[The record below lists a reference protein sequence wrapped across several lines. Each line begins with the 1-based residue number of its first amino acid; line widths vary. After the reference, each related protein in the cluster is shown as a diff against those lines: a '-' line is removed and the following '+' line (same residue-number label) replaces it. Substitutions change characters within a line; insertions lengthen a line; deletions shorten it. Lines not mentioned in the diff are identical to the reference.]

1 MTEILNFGTLGVVA
15 TIVMLVLFVLTMLT
29 RQYRRCP
36 SNRVLVVYGKVAGSR
51 AAKCMHGGG
60 TFIIPLLQSYAYLNL
75 EPMTIEIDLAA
86 ALSKKN
92 IRVNVPSTFTI
103 GVSTSPDIMNNA
115 AERLLGL
122 NEAAVAAQARDIILG
137 QMRLVIATLSIEE
150 INQDREKFLDLVNK
164 NVSSE
169 VNKIGLELINVNVRD
184 ITDESGYIEALGRK
198 AASEAINQARVEVAE
213 ADRSGAIGHANADRE
228 MQVEVARQHAESAA
242 GQKQAERD
250 QRVKVAKFEAEGLA
264 GEADSR
270 REQDIAV
277 ATQEA
282 LAVQGRKQAE
292 MDQRVKVA
300 TLEATAVQGEN
311 EAKANIADYE
321 ASLAE
326 RRADA
331 KRRGEVA
338 LANAARDVL
347 KAEKE
352 QELAML
358 EKTQIAQQ
366 MIERQKVEIDA
377 DAEAERIRRIAKG
390 EADGVLAKYLAE
402 AEGIR
407 KVLDAKAGG
416 YENLIRVCGD
426 RKDLAPSLLIIE
438 KLPELVAEQVK
449 AIQNLKIDKV
459 TVWDSGG
466 TNGSGHGSTS
476 GFLRGLISALPPIHE
491 LAEQAGIDLP
501 DVLGKVKETKPGE
514 GAQGTAPSSPKP
526 SAKG

>member
-1 MTEILNFGTLGVVA
+1 MAEIFSFGTLGVIA
-15 TIVMLVLFVLTMLT
+15 TIVLLFLFLFTMLV

-36 SNRVLVVYGKVAGSR
+36 SNRILVVYGKVAGQR

-60 TFIIPLLQSYAYLNL
+60 TFIIPLLQSYAFLNL

-103 GVSTSPDIMNNA
+103 GISTQPDIMNNA

-122 NEAAVAAQARDIILG
+122 ADKDVAAQAKDIILG

-164 NVSSE
+164 NVSIE

-198 AASEAINQARVEVAE
+198 AASEAINQAKVEVAE

-228 MQVEVARQHAESAA
+228 QQVEVARQLAESMA

-250 QRVKVAKFEAEGLA
+250 QRVQVSKLEAEGRT
-264 GEADSR
+264 GEASAQ
-270 REQDIAV
+270 REQEIAI
-277 ATQEA
+277 AAQAA

-300 TLEATAVQGEN
+300 GLEAEAVKGEN
-311 EAKANIADYE
+311 ESQANIADYT

-331 KRRGEVA
+331 QRRGEVA
-338 LANAARDVL
+338 LALSARDVL
-347 KAEKE
+347 QAEKE
-352 QELAML
+352 QELARL
-358 EKTQIAQQ
+358 EKSEVARQ

-377 DAEAERIRRIAKG
+377 EAEAERIRRVARG
-390 EADGVLAKYLAE
+390 QADAVLAAYLAE
-402 AEGIR
+402 AEGLR
-407 KVLDAKAGG
+407 KVLDAKALG
-416 YENLIRVCGD
+416 YENLLRVCGD
-426 RKDLAPSLLIIE
+426 RKDLAPALLIIE

-459 TVWDSGG
+459 TVWDSGAG
-466 TNGSGHGSTS
+466 GDGAGGATTN
-476 GFLRGLISALPPIHE
+476 FLRGLIGSLPPIHE
-491 LAEQAGIDLP
+491 LAKQAGIDLP
-501 DVLGKVKETKPGE
+501 EALGKVGRDDTDPPVVPPAGKP
-514 GAQGTAPSSPKP
+514 AQ
-526 SAKG
+526 